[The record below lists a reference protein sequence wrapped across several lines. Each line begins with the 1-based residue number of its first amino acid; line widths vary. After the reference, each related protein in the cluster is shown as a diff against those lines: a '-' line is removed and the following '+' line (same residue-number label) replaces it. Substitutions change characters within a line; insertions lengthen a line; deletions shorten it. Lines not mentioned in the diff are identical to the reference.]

1 MSYVRGVL
9 FNLGYGLGVVVYS
22 LATSLVTP
30 LLPFRLRFRVMQ
42 AFAAFISGWLQLCC
56 GIRCVVEGR
65 ENIPSSP
72 CVVVSNHQSTWE
84 TFYLARLFQPVCA
97 VLKKELTYI
106 PFYGWSI
113 RLLKPII
120 IDRSRKQ
127 NALKQVLVQ
136 GVARL
141 QEGLHVMIFP
151 EGTRV
156 NPGEIKSHFA
166 GGSLLAIKAG
176 VPIVPVVHNAGL
188 FWPARRIEK
197 FPGTITLRIGSP
209 IAVGAEDDAKAL
221 TQSVEAWMRQQ
232 SEQLQTV
239 PQKKRGH

>member
-1 MSYVRGVL
+1 MSYLRGL
-9 FNLGYGLGVVVYS
+9 FFNLGYGLGVVVYS
-22 LATSLVTP
+22 LATSFITP
-30 LLPFRLRFRVMQ
+30 MMPFRLRFRVMQ
-42 AFAAFISGWLQLCC
+42 GFAAYITGWLRLCC
-56 GIRCVVEGR
+56 GVHCVVEGR
-65 ENIPSSP
+65 ENIPQQP

-136 GVARL
+136 GMARL
-141 QEGLHVMIFP
+141 HEGLHVMIFP

-156 NPGEIKSHFA
+156 APGEIKSHFA
-166 GGSLLAIKAG
+166 GGALLAIKAG
-176 VPIVPVVHNAGL
+176 VQIVPVVHNAGRC
-188 FWPARRIEK
+188 WPARRLEK
-197 FPGTITLRIGSP
+197 FPGTITLRIGTP
-209 IAVGAEDDAKAL
+209 ITVGPGDDAKAV
-221 TQSVEAWMRQQ
+221 TQSIEAWMREQ
-232 SEQLQTV
+232 SKSL
-239 PQKKRGH
+239 